1 MTKKQIGEARELA
14 MNNDLVGVDCSALHG
29 LYLPECYKWGK
40 RYPEGDYF
48 TDDKT
53 DAQQTFDSLPKSNQP
68 RFING

>member
-1 MTKKQIGEARELA
+1 MIITQATAGQNPSDFAYTFNGRRNMFNEFVIR
-14 MNNDLVGVDCSALHG
+14 
-29 LYLPECYKWGK
+29 CYKWGK